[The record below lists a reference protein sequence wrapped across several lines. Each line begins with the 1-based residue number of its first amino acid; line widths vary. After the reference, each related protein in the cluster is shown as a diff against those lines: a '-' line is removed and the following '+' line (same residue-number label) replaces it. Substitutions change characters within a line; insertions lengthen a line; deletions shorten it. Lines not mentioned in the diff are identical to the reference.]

1 MMFILWARPTLS
13 RFLALPLLVGVLP
26 HATADENAPRKKPAA
41 EAADVKAR
49 QKREKR
55 STPAE
60 VEKQAITPADYGRW
74 ERLLGHQ
81 LSPDG
86 RWLTYEISR
95 VDEERRLLLHNL
107 KTEKAEPVA
116 TYKQGS
122 CPIFSDDSAW
132 LAVTIGKSPAEIQK
146 EKKAGDKAPTK
157 SVGQTIKLRRLKDGE
172 TTEFINVGEF
182 SFSADSH
189 FAAMEIL
196 PKPSPGAGPGKILI
210 VRDLISG
217 ADTTFGN
224 VVRHAWSDRGS
235 LLAMVI
241 DSPSISNALQVFDPA
256 KGTLRTLESN
266 EENYAALV
274 WRDDAMDLA
283 AMREKKHGEKEDIS
297 HVLLAWR
304 NLDQEKA
311 TPFVYEH
318 AQDQSFPK
326 DLYVTGTQ
334 ISWSKDGKS
343 IYCDLKEWE
352 KKAKDGNDE
361 SKKTVNK
368 PQDDKKLTL

>member
-41 EAADVKAR
+41 EATDVKAR

-311 TPFVYEH
+311 T
-318 AQDQSFPK
+318 DR
-326 DLYVTGTQ
+326 
-334 ISWSKDGKS
+334 KS
-343 IYCDLKEWE
+343 
-352 KKAKDGNDE
+352 
-361 SKKTVNK
+361 VV
-368 PQDDKKLTL
+368 